1 MKSVQEAY
9 EELVTLEDRLIAQ
22 IQTCEMAVS
31 ILKDELAYR
40 RRGDSCHETVR
51 EICECI
57 QQREERLRRELFAVR
72 WEKTVLACQF
82 PDEKNEAEASDS

>member
-9 EELVTLEDRLIAQ
+9 EELVMMEDRLIA
-22 IQTCEMAVS
+22 QTCEMAVS

-40 RRGDSCHETVR
+40 RRGDACHETAR
-51 EICECI
+51 EISECI
-57 QQREERLRRELFAVR
+57 QQREERLRRELFAIR

-82 PDEKNEAEASDS
+82 PDDKNEAEASDS